1 MMRTG
6 VTSYKPIGLLLL
18 AVVLVS
24 CGPSPSPT
32 GLPSVPPVA
41 LAETPGQPM
50 PPTVAPITPY
60 IGTSVLAPYRKEPVN
75 VRPAVVHEPIAPDL
89 GNVVSAFLL
98 SPQQRER
105 LAQQGFVVSPAE
117 YKEFYILYEEARYNY
132 EPTFI
137 TSDSLLHLYHL
148 LFDKVLRTLERERFI
163 PALQRL
169 NRLMLEHAQQQYE
182 QLRGT
187 PLEESARRNVAYFA
201 VGSRLLDPKAEIP
214 AYAADLAEAELAL
227 IEGHSGIKRSPIFP
241 ALPYG
246 EDYTQY
252 IPRGHYTRGEDL
264 KAYFRCMMWYGR
276 MTFRILNPGHEAGR
290 EETRRALLIV
300 QALASDATAQALWQS
315 IYEPSA
321 FFVGR
326 SDDLLYSEYQ
336 AVMLHTYGG
345 LPEPTAFADEERLTQ
360 FMQEAQ
366 KLRPPR
372 ILGIVI
378 PAKADE
384 EETTKGFRFMGQ
396 RFVPDAYI
404 LGQLVYD
411 RVGKREPPDRRG
423 LPKGLDLLAALGS
436 ARAYAILDEE
446 GDTRFITYT
455 LNLGR
460 LRQEFSTIT
469 ESEWT
474 QNLYWSWLYLFL
486 PLLEEPGEGYP
497 AFMQSPAWLDKSLN
511 TVLGSWAELRHDTIL
526 YVKQSYSA
534 AEGGGKWP
542 PTPELPKGY
551 VEPVPE
557 FYARL
562 AALAKMTREGLQER
576 GLLNSQDQ
584 ESLQSLEDLSLA
596 LKRMAEKELAGQP
609 LDEGEY
615 VRILGYGRELENLTY
630 AASDAPAEAG
640 GYPVGGEDI
649 QAAVIADVHTDPDP
663 YGDNSLRAVVLEEG
677 VGRIFT
683 IYVVVPIEGELVV
696 TKGGVFS
703 YYEFPW
709 PAGDRLTDEKWREML
724 DGGQAPALPG
734 WTVSFRVEETE
745 EAALRAA
752 VWQFNEQWVAAAFMP
767 DPTLLDAVAT
777 GEALTE
783 NRAYVQTLVEQKLY
797 EGYHLVRLNYL
808 SFDLQDAGR
817 AIVTT
822 RETWWDERYAVGAE
836 SWSGT
841 LVARRP
847 EYTIGVIYHLVRG
860 EQGWLVSQVLLQG
873 ERPVW
878 QAVTP

>member
-1 MMRTG
+1 MRAG
-6 VTSYKPIGLLLL
+6 VTPYKSIGLLLL

-32 GLPSVPPVA
+32 RIPSTPPVA
-41 LAETPGQPM
+41 LAETPGQSTPPFTPPCTGCPTRPSTAT

-75 VRPAVVHEPIAPDL
+75 VQPAVVHEPIAPDL

-163 PALQRL
+163 PALERL

-201 VGSRLLDPKAEIP
+201 VGSRLLDRKAKIP

-264 KAYFRCMMWYGR
+264 KAYFRCMM
-276 MTFRILNPGHEAGR
+276 
-290 EETRRALLIV
+290 
-300 QALASDATAQALWQS
+300 
-315 IYEPSA
+315 
-321 FFVGR
+321 
-326 SDDLLYSEYQ
+326 
-336 AVMLHTYGG
+336 
-345 LPEPTAFADEERLTQ
+345 
-360 FMQEAQ
+360 
-366 KLRPPR
+366 
-372 ILGIVI
+372 
-378 PAKADE
+378 
-384 EETTKGFRFMGQ
+384 
-396 RFVPDAYI
+396 
-404 LGQLVYD
+404 
-411 RVGKREPPDRRG
+411 
-423 LPKGLDLLAALGS
+423 
-436 ARAYAILDEE
+436 
-446 GDTRFITYT
+446 
-455 LNLGR
+455 
-460 LRQEFSTIT
+460 EFSTIT
-469 ESEWT
+469 ENEWT
-474 QNLYWSWLYLFL
+474 QNLYWSWLYLFF

-526 YVKQSYSA
+526 YAKQSYSA

-630 AASDAPAEAG
+630 AASDAFAEAE
-640 GYPVGGEDI
+640 GYPVGGEEI

-663 YGDNSLRAVVLEEG
+663 YGDNTLRAVVLEEG

-724 DGGQAPALPG
+724 DRGQTPALPA
-734 WTVSFRVEETE
+734 WTASFRVEETE

-752 VWQFNEQWVAAAFMP
+752 VWQFNEQRVAAAFMP
-767 DPTLLDAVAT
+767 DPTLLDTVAT

-783 NRAYVQTLVEQKLY
+783 NRTYIQTLVEQELY

-847 EYTIGVIYHLVRG
+847 EYTIGVIYRLVRS

-873 ERPVW
+873 ERPAW